1 MIGIPLMLTVLAN
14 VGSLMAEGLEYSWT
28 SNKERLSRL
37 AGLVTSFTRSRRK
50 LPQTDPE
57 DNEQTAEGEDA
68 EAGEEDEKADD
79 DLSATGL
86 LEMML
91 TQTHPWFMTISTGG
105 LVSNILTF
113 VGTVATL
120 GIFFA
125 GGALF
130 FTFYEGYTYTA
141 ELLF

>member
-1 MIGIPLMLTVLAN
+1 MFEITG
-14 VGSLMAEGLEYSWT
+14 
-28 SNKERLSRL
+28 L

-68 EAGEEDEKADD
+68 EAGEEEEKADD

-91 TQTHPWFMTISTGG
+91 THPWFMTISTGG